1 VPALVRDAVIR
12 EVTETEERV
21 DAVIF
26 ELNDIV
32 PDDER
37 EGEALEDGEDVDD
50 VDDEAVR
57 ETTID
62 DESRLDTELDDEMLE
77 LGEGVA
83 DDDKDAD
90 VE

>member
-1 VPALVRDAVIR
+1 MVRDAVIR
-12 EVTETEERV
+12 EVTEAEERV

-32 PDDER
+32 PDDDR
-37 EGEALEDGEDVDD
+37 EGEVLEDGEDVDD

-83 DDDKDAD
+83 EDDKDAD

>member
-32 PDDER
+32 PDDDR